1 MYEVQA
7 KLKGFKGIVRTLTR
21 TEARAKKLVDNANS
35 AIGSSAVYI
44 KLF

>member
-1 MYEVQA
+1 MYEVQT

-21 TEARAKKLVDNANS
+21 ARAKKLVDNANS